1 MLKKEGNDEKCK
13 RMQEERIA
21 KTSWKE
27 DDIKEG
33 KKRKK
38 KSGEWYTLQNG
49 SNDWLNRLM
58 DMWTKGNR
66 IREEDSKE
74 KEKVKCRWCRRSV
87 ELRKYRKKY

>member
-49 SNDWLNRLM
+49 SND
-58 DMWTKGNR
+58 
-66 IREEDSKE
+66 
-74 KEKVKCRWCRRSV
+74 
-87 ELRKYRKKY
+87 